1 LVQKGDQC
9 RLLFARANLT
19 IQIDDLD
26 AYYSFTRLN
35 FNRSTFT
42 YFVPAVTLPNGTYAL
57 HVYVTSTIGT
67 NSTKLS
73 FNYPNGI
80 DSDGDGLPDSQEKTI
95 GTSPLNPDGDGF
107 FDGMEV
113 FHESNP
119 LDPNSVI
126 PEQPIYPFVA
136 SLCIV
141 SAFSII
147 RMKSIKT
154 EAPD

>member
-1 LVQKGDQC
+1 
-9 RLLFARANLT
+9 LT

-35 FNRSTFT
+35 FNMSTFT
-42 YFVPAVTLPNGTYAL
+42 YFVPAVTLLNGTYAL

-67 NSTKLS
+67 NSTQLS

-80 DSDGDGLPDSQEKTI
+80 DSDEDELSDTQENTI
-95 GTSPLNPDGDGF
+95 GTSPLNPDSDGDGF
-107 FDGMEV
+107 FDEMEV

-119 LDPNSVI
+119 LDPNSVT
-126 PEQPIYPFVA
+126 PEQPIAPFVV
-136 SLCIV
+136 SSCIV

-147 RMKSIKT
+147 RMKSSKRK
-154 EAPD
+154 APD